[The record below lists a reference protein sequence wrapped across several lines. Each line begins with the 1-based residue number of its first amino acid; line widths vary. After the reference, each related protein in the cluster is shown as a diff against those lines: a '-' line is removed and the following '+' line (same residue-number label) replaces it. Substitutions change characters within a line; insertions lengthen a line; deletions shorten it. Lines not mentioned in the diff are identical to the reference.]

1 MFNFR
6 NYPSSQ
12 MSDLNLDWIIEN
24 VKKAVA
30 AVEEVT
36 KEWSDIKGTAQ
47 KIVED
52 EVKKELDSG
61 EIGRVVS
68 NAVTEGLASA
78 SKYTDRSR
86 RTFDFNGKTICIGD
100 SYGDGY
106 NPDGDNVTGWP
117 VLLKTYL
124 GLTDDN
130 FFANSKGGAGFIAG
144 TTFATLLTQTTN
156 HFNNEDVKNIIVCGG
171 FNDTGVTET
180 SIVYAIKNFKETAK
194 TLYPNAQIFVGFI
207 GSATNMDRRASLTK
221 PRTAYCSGTEYNGIT
236 YLSGVENA
244 LHSDKMF
251 ASDGVHP
258 NTWGEETIGKTISN
272 AILNGY
278 GTVFHPGV
286 KITNVGF
293 KHGFTG
299 STIIETIQNDDWCAF
314 YGSFSMTRAENVTFK
329 GDGTFYELFSFK
341 TSFVLGG
348 FQFDLPTTAILTSA
362 DGSYRTVPCTLR
374 VYNGSL
380 WMAIR
385 SASGNG
391 YENYNVNGI
400 VTEPFTI
407 EHNTIFG

>member
-12 MSDLNLDWIIEN
+12 MSDLNLDWIIDN

-36 KEWSDIKGTAQ
+36 KEWSDIKGTLQ
-47 KIVED
+47 KIIED
-52 EVKKELDSG
+52 ELKKELDSG

-68 NAVTEGLASA
+68 KAVKDGLATA

-100 SYGDGY
+100 SYGEGY
-106 NPDGDNVTGWP
+106 NPDGNVTGWP
-117 VLLKTYL
+117 TLVKSYL

-130 FFANSKGGAGFIAG
+130 FFSNSLGGAGFING
-144 TTFATLLTQTTN
+144 TTFATLLNQTSN
-156 HFNNEDVKNIIVCGG
+156 HFKNEEVTNVIVCGG
-171 FNDTGVTET
+171 FNDINNSDTDL
-180 SIVYAIKNFKETAK
+180 INAIFNFKKQAN

-207 GSATNMDRRASLTK
+207 ANSTKMDSRIGLIV
-221 PRTAYCSGTEYNGIT
+221 PRDAYCSGCKYNGIT
-236 YLSGVENA
+236 YLSGCENA
-244 LHSDKMF
+244 LHATSMF
-251 ASDGVHP
+251 GSDGVHP
-258 NTWGEETIGKTISN
+258 NTWGEESIAKAISN

-278 GTVFHPGV
+278 ASVIHAGV
-286 KITNVGF
+286 KITNVSF
-293 KHGFTG
+293 KNGFTG
-299 STIIETIQNDDWCAF
+299 STIIETSQYNDSCAF
-314 YGSFSMTRAENVTFK
+314 YGSFSMNRTSDFTMK
-329 GDGTFYELFSFK
+329 GDGSFYELFSFK

-362 DGSYRTVPCTLR
+362 DGSYKTVPCTLR

-380 WMAIR
+380 WIAIR
-385 SASGNG
+385 SANG
-391 YENYNVNGI
+391 TGYDTFYVNGI

-407 EHNTIFG
+407 KSDTVLG

>member
-24 VKKAVA
+24 VKKAVE
-30 AVEEVT
+30 AVDEVT
-36 KEWSDIKGTAQ
+36 KEWADIKGTVQ

-61 EIGRVVS
+61 EIGRVVDE
-68 NAVTEGLASA
+68 AVKTGLSTA

-100 SYGDGY
+100 SYGEGY
-106 NPDGDNVTGWP
+106 NPDGKNVTAWP
-117 VLLKTYL
+117 TLIKSYL
-124 GLTDDN
+124 ELTDDN

-144 TTFATLLTQTTN
+144 TTFGTLLTQTNN
-156 HFNNEDVKNIIVCGG
+156 HFKNEEVTNIIVCGG
-171 FNDTGVTET
+171 FNDTGTTET
-180 SIVYAIKNFKETAK
+180 SIVQAIFNFKQTANN
-194 TLYPNAQIFVGFI
+194 LYPNAQIFVGFI
-207 GSATNMDRRASLTK
+207 GSATDMDRRAILFN
-221 PRTAYCSGTEYNGIT
+221 PRTAYCSGTQYNGIT

-244 LHSDKMF
+244 LHSDLMF

-258 NTWGEETIGKTISN
+258 NTWGEESIAKAISN

-278 GTVFHPGV
+278 ASVLHAGV
-286 KITNVGF
+286 KITNVTF
-293 KHGFTG
+293 KNGFTG
-299 STIIETIQNDDWCAF
+299 STIIETSQYNDSCAF
-314 YGSFSMTRAENVTFK
+314 YGSFSMNRTSDFTMK
-329 GDGTFYELFSFK
+329 GEGTFYELFSFK

-348 FQFDLPTTAILTSA
+348 FQCDLPTTAILTSA
-362 DGSYRTVPCTLR
+362 NGSYRTVPCTLR

-385 SASGNG
+385 SASGSG
-391 YENYNVNGI
+391 YENYKVNGI

-407 EHNTIFG
+407 EHNTFFA

>member
-24 VKKAVA
+24 VKKAVE
-30 AVEEVT
+30 AVDIVT

-100 SYGDGY
+100 SYGEGY
-106 NPDGDNVTGWP
+106 NPDGKNVTGWP
-117 VLLKTYL
+117 TLVKSYL

-130 FFANSKGGAGFIAG
+130 FFANSKGGAGFVNG
-144 TTFATLLTQTTN
+144 TTFSTLLSQTTN
-156 HFNNEDVKNIIVCGG
+156 HFKNEEVANIVVCGG

-180 SIVYAIKNFKETAK
+180 SIVQAIFNFKQTANS
-194 TLYPNAQIFVGFI
+194 LYPNAQIFVGFI
-207 GSATNMDRRASLTK
+207 GSATDLDRRGSLMN
-221 PRTAYCSGTEYNGIT
+221 PRSSYCSGAEYNGLT

-244 LHSDKMF
+244 LHADLMF

-258 NTWGEETIGKTISN
+258 NTWGEEMIAKTISN

-278 GTVFHPGV
+278 GTVFNPGV
-286 KITNVGF
+286 KITNVSF
-293 KHGFTG
+293 KNGFTG
-299 STIIETIQNDDWCAF
+299 STIIETTQNDNWCAF
-314 YGSFSMTRAENVTFK
+314 YGSFSMNRTSDFTMK
-329 GDGTFYELFSFK
+329 GDGSFYELFSFK
-341 TSFVLGG
+341 TSFILGG
-348 FQFDLPTTAILTSA
+348 FQCDLPTTAILTSS
-362 DGSYRTVPCTLR
+362 DGSYKTVPCTLR

-380 WMAIR
+380 WIAIR
-385 SASGNG
+385 SATGSGYDNFK
-391 YENYNVNGI
+391 VNGI

-407 EHNTIFG
+407 EHNTFFA